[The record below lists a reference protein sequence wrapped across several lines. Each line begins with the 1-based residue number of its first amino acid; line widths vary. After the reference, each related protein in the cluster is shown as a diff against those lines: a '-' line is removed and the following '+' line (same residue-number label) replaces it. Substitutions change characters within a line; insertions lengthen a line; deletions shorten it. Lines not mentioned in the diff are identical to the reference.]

1 VSDQITN
8 QFTKYFGLVYVG
20 LNAAELKTRID
31 WATLVRYG
39 RFRLAGDGDSIR
51 TADIIQR
58 DPTARDNSFVR
69 VCFSFVYLFHVT
81 DDLFLSVRPLAGR
94 KLPLCEPPG

>member
-1 VSDQITN
+1 MSVPNIVLGTPIKKNVRVSDQITN
-8 QFTKYFGLVYVG
+8 QFTKYFGPIYQG
-20 LNAAELKTRID
+20 LNAAQLKAQID

-39 RFRLAGDGDSIR
+39 RFRMVGDGDTIR

-69 VCFSFVYLFHVT
+69 VRFLHGYLFI
-81 DDLFLSVRPLAGR
+81 SRY
-94 KLPLCEPPG
+94 